1 MSKWYKSALVKGIL
15 IFLSV
20 LSAIT
25 ALLSLVIISTYSVSV
40 KEIWN
45 KKPTEYTDSKEFEN
59 QMCRATMDVL
69 GQISYEDIFETD
81 GKYNPDKLIDIMQY
95 GYNGRHYDE
104 ETERLRYKL
113 SDLQKWSEEYQNN
126 YATQENPIVV
136 CQKADKTY
144 HYYYWDEFLSLL
156 KKKTLTV
163 DIDGYTS
170 DEIVN
175 ALASGNV
182 SLSQFAGHD
191 ILDEKGETVYRDFWG
206 FSGAIE
212 EEARPDGGNNILDVV
227 NQTPQLN
234 GKLSEVYAQ
243 LGSILSNLYYD
254 FQSYQNSAEW
264 TEGNTNFAYIFVD
277 KETKKVYTNR
287 KEYQD
292 YNSVKENIS
301 DIQKNA
307 KYMIVQPKLSD
318 FKTNMDITAND
329 WKEFVKSQRRNSNGD
344 FIFAAAVDTRFS
356 IQDSFYLDKKLYDE
370 YAPYINRAVILL
382 GAAVLLIIVSLIWL
396 TVIAG
401 RNNRSDGV
409 HLNVF
414 DRWKTELAAVFV
426 IGIWIIPMM
435 FWMNNGNMALGYF
448 AESTDLMTATIGYS
462 YEYASGYVP
471 TMQDMIQLACT
482 AAYTM
487 IMFLVGYLSLVRR
500 IKAGTMWKNSV
511 LYAFCRFFRIFWR
524 NRNVVWRMVVS
535 GVILIGIHW
544 MLALFRTP
552 GFVLITLAAD
562 AFIVYY
568 LVLNAIAKNKIIK
581 GIKAVAGGDLEY
593 QISLEHLRGEQRE
606 VAEMLNDIGTGLQKA
621 VEKSVKS
628 ERLKTD
634 LITNVSHDI
643 KTPLTSIIN
652 YVNLMK
658 LEKIDNERVQGY
670 IQILDEKSQRLRQLT
685 ADLVEASKI
694 SSGNVK
700 LDMQVIDLVELVYQ
714 TSGEF
719 NEKFEQKEL
728 TIVTKLPKTA
738 VLIRADGRQLYRVIE
753 NLYNNVAK
761 YALEKTRVY
770 VDISYVE
777 EKVVFSIKNVSEH
790 SLARE
795 NSNAGDLTERF
806 IRGDSSRTTEG
817 SGLGLSI
824 AKSLTVLMGGVFDIK
839 VDGDLFKASITFPQY
854 VDENSSNPKMEEPAS
869 EDDYEIEELEPEERT
884 EKE

>member
-628 ERLKTD
+628 ERLKT
-634 LITNVSHDI
+634 
-643 KTPLTSIIN
+643 LTED
-652 YVNLMK
+652 V
-658 LEKIDNERVQGY
+658 
-670 IQILDEKSQRLRQLT
+670 
-685 ADLVEASKI
+685 VEASKV
-694 SSGNVK
+694 SSGNINLQLMDVN
-700 LDMQVIDLVELVYQ
+700 LVEMMNQ
-714 TSGEF
+714 TTGEF
-719 NEKFEQKEL
+719 AEKFEHKNLEL
-728 TIVTKLPKTA
+728 IQTLPNEPA
-738 VLIRADGRQLYRVIE
+738 IIHVDGRRMWRVLE
-753 NLYNNVAK
+753 NLYNNAAK
-761 YALEKTRVY
+761 YAMPGTRIYADLRTDKDEV
-770 VDISYVE
+770 I
-777 EKVVFSIKNVSEH
+777 FSLKNVSEYPLNF
-790 SLARE
+790 SADE
-795 NSNAGDLTERF
+795 LTERF
-806 IRGDSSRTTEG
+806 IRGDISRSNEG

-824 AKSLTVLMGGVFDIK
+824 AKSLVQMQGGK
-839 VDGDLFKASITFPQY
+839 LELYLDGDLFKATVRFRKADKKEQDSCFFR
-854 VDENSSNPKMEEPAS
+854 ENSEE
-869 EDDYEIEELEPEERT
+869 E
-884 EKE
+884 

>member
-652 YVNLMK
+652 YVDILKRSNI
-658 LEKIDNERVQGY
+658 EDPKIQGY
-670 IQILDEKSQRLRQLT
+670 LEILEAKAQRLKTLT
-685 ADLVEASKI
+685 EDVIEASKV
-694 SSGNVK
+694 SSGNINLQLMDVN
-700 LDMQVIDLVELVYQ
+700 LVEMMNQ
-714 TSGEF
+714 TTGEF
-719 NEKFEQKEL
+719 AEKFEHKNLEL
-728 TIVTKLPKTA
+728 IQTLPNEPA
-738 VLIRADGRQLYRVIE
+738 IIHVDGRRMWRVLE
-753 NLYNNVAK
+753 NLYNNAAK
-761 YALEKTRVY
+761 YAMPGTRIYADLRTDKDEV
-770 VDISYVE
+770 I
-777 EKVVFSIKNVSEH
+777 FSLKNVSEYPLNF
-790 SLARE
+790 SADE
-795 NSNAGDLTERF
+795 LTERF
-806 IRGDSSRTTEG
+806 IRGDISRSNEG

-824 AKSLTVLMGGVFDIK
+824 AKSLVQMQGGK
-839 VDGDLFKASITFPQY
+839 LELYLDGDLFKATVRFRKADKKEQDSCFFR
-854 VDENSSNPKMEEPAS
+854 ENSEE
-869 EDDYEIEELEPEERT
+869 E
-884 EKE
+884 